1 MILSATPFTASP
13 TRPTA
18 DWMPDT
24 IPSMMSEPHFR
35 ASAGRDV
42 IQSMAA
48 WMPVTMASRTLPI
61 VVLMPSSRL
70 PAASRILSQFFHS
83 KTPIAIAAAIARMT
97 GPKALART
105 EITAPTTLITVMM
118 LFTTTKA
125 SLITEMTA
133 FTTEITVVITPKIA
147 EMPLTAAMT
156 ATTPT
161 AILPMDSPMSVH
173 FFLSTF
179 PLDNSLKN

>member
-1 MILSATPFTASP
+1 
-13 TRPTA
+13 
-18 DWMPDT
+18 
-24 IPSMMSEPHFR
+24 
-35 ASAGRDV
+35 
-42 IQSMAA
+42 
-48 WMPVTMASRTLPI
+48 
-61 VVLMPSSRL
+61 
-70 PAASRILSQFFHS
+70 
-83 KTPIAIAAAIARMT
+83 
-97 GPKALART
+97 
-105 EITAPTTLITVMM
+105 MM

-133 FTTEITVVITPKIA
+133 FTTEITVVITPKIT